1 MGKWS
6 NKEFALAFS
15 FPWCST
21 AEGSPYVF
29 PPIFDLLG
37 KKKLAG
43 ELKSMSRRYESFC
56 EIPLN
61 FRYEN
66 IKRIRL
72 HRKVAKVIIVS
83 NTPSSLQ
90 QSGFIV

>member
-43 ELKSMSRRYESFC
+43 GAEVYEQ
-56 EIPLN
+56 
-61 FRYEN
+61 
-66 IKRIRL
+66 KVRIIL
-72 HRKVAKVIIVS
+72 
-83 NTPSSLQ
+83 
-90 QSGFIV
+90 